1 MSEKVRRCSLHILR
15 CPSSRDILHW
25 GESTDTSCN
34 LQPKISYL
42 QSCCW
47 SKNFGSD
54 SYLFPAFGFAT
65 SPETYRSIYHT
76 NTRMIYA
83 CQLFDTYLQASEK
96 HEPASG
102 VAAGA
107 SGACKFCTSKITIE
121 SDGYPVTLPKT
132 YFGPTHFSHLDGR
145 SFSRRLSFH
154 LSSQTWH
161 RE

>member
-1 MSEKVRRCSLHILR
+1 MCFFFAVGGVPHTPQAAKHLQTRSHVHPCLHPSWTCSPKPPQLVFPPWPINQFITQTHHTVNGMNHFTLW
-15 CPSSRDILHW
+15 SR
-25 GESTDTSCN
+25 T
-34 LQPKISYL
+34 
-42 QSCCW
+42 
-47 SKNFGSD
+47 
-54 SYLFPAFGFAT
+54 
-65 SPETYRSIYHT
+65 
-76 NTRMIYA
+76 IYA
-83 CQLFDTYLQASEK
+83 CQLFDTCLQASEK
-96 HEPASG
+96 HETASG

-154 LSSQTWH
+154 LSSQTRY